1 MELLEPAE
9 VAGSSEAADLSQLE
23 DLQVQ
28 VQAPGTDTCED
39 VFVTKDL
46 SFDEAKTSEIKSWIQ
61 NDVFEE
67 VDDNGQKCISTRW
80 VCTLKATENG
90 LIPKA
95 RLVARGFEELQ
106 VLELQK
112 DSPTCA
118 SESLRLLVAVSCQ
131 KQWKLHSMDIKS
143 AFLQGLEL
151 CRDIFIKPP
160 PEANSTGTLWKLRK
174 CVYGLAS

>member
-1 MELLEPAE
+1 MTFRSSESGASHTAKVLGRAGKATGKYKNWYNLELLEPAE

-67 VDDNGQKCISTRW
+67 VEDNVQKCISTRW
-80 VCTLKATENG
+80 VLHPPSG
-90 LIPKA
+90 P
-95 RLVARGFEELQ
+95 VLQ
-106 VLELQK
+106 
-112 DSPTCA
+112 
-118 SESLRLLVAVSCQ
+118 SL
-131 KQWKLHSMDIKS
+131 
-143 AFLQGLEL
+143 
-151 CRDIFIKPP
+151 
-160 PEANSTGTLWKLRK
+160 
-174 CVYGLAS
+174 